1 MLIVFAHPDD
11 ETMFFLPLISV
22 LRQMKIAFRLL
33 CLTTGDYDGLGKVRV
48 KEIAKVSSSL
58 KALSIDVVDEIQ
70 LKDGPILWDPN
81 AVKQTV
87 ENYLGTHPQIGAI
100 FTFDNYGVSGHPNH
114 ISVYRGIKLIS
125 SIPRYSL
132 ESVPIWRKY
141 LPVLDFIVTLALSD
155 GRSLVALNFDDPWLS
170 LSTMKLYA
178 SQNVWFRKLFSIFSR
193 YSYINTFQ
201 PIE

>member
-1 MLIVFAHPDD
+1 
-11 ETMFFLPLISV
+11 MFFLPLISV
-22 LRQMKIAFRLL
+22 LRQMNIAFRLL
-33 CLTTGDYDGLGKVRV
+33 CLTTGDYDGLGKVRM

-58 KALSIDVVDEIQ
+58 KALSIEVVDDMQ

-87 ENYLGTHPQIGAI
+87 ENYLAKHLQIGAI

-141 LPVLDFIVTLALSD
+141 LPVLDFIMTLALSD
-155 GRSLVALNFDDPWLS
+155 ERSLVALNLDDPGLS